1 MEILRLIA
9 SVADIEQAT
18 TNFKHIEFAADFNSL
33 VEKSLRAAE
42 VLLVFD
48 NSKKEKKGTSREA
61 LSSAVTEHFTLSFYT
76 HTCLEFL

>member
-48 NSKKEKKGTSREA
+48 NSKKEKKKNK
-61 LSSAVTEHFTLSFYT
+61 
-76 HTCLEFL
+76 